1 MSSLLYFYAI
11 GGLVSI
17 AVVLLCAIMVSAG
30 YEEAIK
36 TALIVGLIWPI
47 AWPLCIYTIIK
58 GMVIKGRNKKR

>member
-1 MSSLLYFYAI
+1 MSDLLYFYAI

-17 AVVLLCAIMVSAG
+17 AVVLLCAIIVSAG

-58 GMVIKGRNKKR
+58 GRNKNR